1 MIVVIPVQIVRTLE
15 KYKFELELDQN
26 KIRIG
31 SLYLGVRTTEV
42 VTVYCVF
49 SFLLMRFSFVLVTFL
64 MEKMPGILVNLF
76 MLLNNFNII
85 YVGWH
90 KPYDYFA

>member
-26 KIRIG
+26 KIRIE
-31 SLYLGVRTTEV
+31 SLYLGVRTTEA

-49 SFLLMRFSFVLVTFL
+49 SFLLMRFSFVLVTFI
-64 MEKMPGILVNLF
+64 MDKMPGILVNLF

-85 YVGWH
+85 YVG
-90 KPYDYFA
+90 